1 MRSLY
6 SMMVKKSA
14 WLLFSVFFPFCVH
27 AFELNGAGA
36 AELRYIEVPAA
47 SSYVL
52 APVKARPSRLIVEPD
67 DGRAPFL
74 DAIKSASTSITLTT
88 YQLSD
93 PQIVSALKEARQRGV
108 KVRFQYN
115 YYSFADYTTD
125 PNGWAVGQLTGA
137 GAEARPGQKYFL
149 VTHEKAMVVDNSTAF
164 VMGLNFA
171 KSYFSGTRDFGYVTS
186 DPVLV
191 GEITRFFEADW
202 TGVPAVPAAGAL
214 AWSPVNARAKMTALV
229 NNARGTLDIYNELA
243 LDKKM
248 LAAMCAAAGRGVKVR
263 FINAAAHP
271 KEDGKEDPN
280 KPGREQLAAAGVR
293 VKVITS
299 PFIHAK
305 AILADNGTAAA
316 KAYIGSGNFSAVSFD
331 RNRELGVITSEKQ
344 VLDPLQKVFDQD
356 WAR

>member
-1 MRSLY
+1 MRSLR
-6 SMMVKKSA
+6 SRLVKKTA
-14 WLLFSVFFPFCVH
+14 YLLISVLLPFCAH
-27 AFELNGAGA
+27 AFELNGVGAGGLGYIA
-36 AELRYIEVPAA
+36 APAA
-47 SSYVL
+47 PYVL
-52 APVKARPSRLIVEPD
+52 APVPARPSRLIVEPD
-67 DGRAPFL
+67 EGRAPFL
-74 DAIKSASTSITLTT
+74 DAINSARTSITLTT

-93 PQIVSALKEARQRGV
+93 PQIVAAIQQARQRGV

-125 PNGWAVGQLTGA
+125 PNAWAVGQLSGA
-137 GAEARPGQKYFL
+137 GAETRPGQKYFL
-149 VTHEKAMVVDNSTAF
+149 VTHEKAMVVDGGTAY

-202 TGVPAVPAAGAL
+202 TGVPAVPSAEGL

-229 NNARGTLDIYNELA
+229 NNARQTLDIYNELA
-243 LDKKM
+243 RDKKI
-248 LAAMCAAAGRGVKVR
+248 LAAMCAASKRGVKVR

-271 KEDGKEDPN
+271 KEPGGEDPN
-280 KPGREQLAAAGVR
+280 KPGREELAAAGVK
-293 VKVITS
+293 VKIITA

-305 AILADNGTAAA
+305 AILADNGTPAA
-316 KAYIGSGNFSAVSFD
+316 KAYIGSGNFSTVSFD
-331 RNRELGVITSEKQ
+331 RNRELGVISSEKH
-344 VLDPLQKVFDQD
+344 VLDSLQKVFDQD

>member
-1 MRSLY
+1 MRSAY
-6 SMMVKKSA
+6 STFLKKA
-14 WLLFSVFFPFCVH
+14 AFLFISVLFPFCVR
-27 AFELNGAGA
+27 AFELNGVGA
-36 AELRYIEVPAA
+36 AELRYLDAPAA

-52 APVKARPSRLIVEPD
+52 APAPARPARLIVEPD
-67 DGRAPFL
+67 EGRAPFL
-74 DAIKSASTSITLTT
+74 DAIRSARTSITLTT

-93 PQIVSALKEARQRGV
+93 GQLVGALQEARQRGV
-108 KVRFQYN
+108 KVRLQYN
-115 YYSFADYTTD
+115 YYSFADYTAD
-125 PNGWAVGQLTGA
+125 PNAWAVGQLTAA

-149 VTHEKAMVVDNSTAF
+149 VTHEKAMVVDGGTAY

-202 TGVPAVPAAGAL
+202 TGVPAVPAAEGL

-229 NNARGTLDIYNELA
+229 DNARRTLDIYNELA

-248 LAAMCAAAGRGVKVR
+248 LAAMCAAARRGVKVR

-271 KEDGKEDPN
+271 KEEGKEDPN
-280 KPGREQLAAAGVR
+280 KPGREQLAAAGVK

-305 AILADNGTAAA
+305 AILADNGSPAA

-331 RNRELGVITSEKQ
+331 RNRELGVISSEKQ
-344 VLDPLQKVFDQD
+344 VLDSLQKVFDQD